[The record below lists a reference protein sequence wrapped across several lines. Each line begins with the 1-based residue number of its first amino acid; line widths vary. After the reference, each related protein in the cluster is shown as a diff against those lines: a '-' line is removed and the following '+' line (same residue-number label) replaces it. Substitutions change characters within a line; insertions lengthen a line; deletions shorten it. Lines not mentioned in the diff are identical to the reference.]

1 MGNAFAGSEIVE
13 LGVQIEVN
21 GKAFYDSLVRK
32 TKNNEAKKVFAF
44 LADEEEKHV
53 AKFRKILDSV
63 QKYEPKEAYP
73 TEYFSYMNSLASD
86 YVFTK
91 KGTGE
96 EIANN
101 TKSEKEAIDLAIG
114 FEKDSI
120 SFYEGM
126 KKVVPDE
133 DQKIIEHVVEEE
145 MKHLKRLEELRGK
158 I

>member
-1 MGNAFAGSEIVE
+1 MGNAFAGTEIVE
-13 LGVQIEVN
+13 LGVQIEIN
-21 GKAFYDSLVRK
+21 GKAFYSSLIK
-32 TKNNEAKKVFAF
+32 KSKNNESKKIFNF

-53 AKFRKILDSV
+53 AKFRKILSSV

-73 TEYFSYMNSLASD
+73 QEYFSYMNSLASD

-91 KGTGE
+91 AGTGE
-96 EIANN
+96 EIADK
-101 TKSEKEAIDLAIG
+101 TKSEKEAVELAIG

-126 KKVVPDE
+126 KKVVPE
-133 DQKIIEHVVEEE
+133 EEQKIVDHVIEEE
-145 MKHLKRLEELRGK
+145 KAHLKKLEELKTK